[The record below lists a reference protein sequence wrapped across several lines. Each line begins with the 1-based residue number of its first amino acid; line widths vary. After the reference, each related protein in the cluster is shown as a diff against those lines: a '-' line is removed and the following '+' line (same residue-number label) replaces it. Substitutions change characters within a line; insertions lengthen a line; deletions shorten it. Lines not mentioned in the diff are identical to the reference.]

1 MSQLI
6 KKQPIVHFIPYQPR
20 DTMSLETVMHLKILV
35 MKSYDATVLKCFS
48 FKKPFNSG
56 RYHVVVAPLGHQK
69 ISLTTNL
76 ENALGFPGG

>member
-6 KKQPIVHFIPYQPR
+6 KKQPIVHFIPYQLR
-20 DTMSLETVMHLKILV
+20 DTMSLEIAMPLKILA

-56 RYHVVVAPLGHQK
+56 RYHVVVAPLVHQK
-69 ISLTTNL
+69 ISLNTRP